1 MEEMLKFDSKLLKYP
16 TIKEAKFYEK
26 AGNTDVI
33 CLTCERRCRIS
44 DGSRGFCGTRVNLE
58 GRLYTIVYG
67 DISSISANPIEKK
80 PFFHFHPGTLALTVG
95 TWSCNFT
102 CPWCQN
108 YDISKVQPDPRKA
121 DYLSPE
127 RFIEIAWKNGCS
139 GTSISFNEPT
149 LLLEYSLDLFP
160 LAKKQGFYNTYVSN
174 GYMTIQALED
184 LAKAGLDAIKFDVKG
199 DEEVYEKYC
208 GGVNVDVVWRN
219 ARRAKELGLHVEI
232 VNLVIPGVNDDEE
245 CLRWLIEKHV
255 RELGP
260 DTPLHFTRYHPEYK
274 FNAPPTSVKA
284 LEKARELAWSM
295 GVLFP
300 YIGNV
305 PGHKYENTWC
315 PECGELL
322 IKRWGF
328 TVVSNKITPDGKC
341 PNCSFKIPI
350 VQ

>member
-1 MEEMLKFDSKLLKYP
+1 MDSPDAELTKYSAV
-16 TIKEAKFYEK
+16 KEAKFYERAK
-26 AGNTDVI
+26 EDNVV
-33 CLTCERRCRIS
+33 CLTCERRCRIPE
-44 DGSRGFCGTRVNLE
+44 GSKGFCNTRMNIQ

-67 DISSISANPIEKK
+67 DVSSISANPIEKK
-80 PFFHFHPGTLALTVG
+80 PFFHFHPSTLALTIG

-108 YDISKVQPDPRKA
+108 YDISKNQPEPRRA
-121 DYLSPE
+121 NYISPE
-127 RFIEIAWKNGCS
+127 ELLEIALEDGCN

-149 LLLEYSLDLFP
+149 LLLEYSLTLFP
-160 LAKKQGFYNTYVSN
+160 LAREMGLYNTYVSN
-174 GYMTIQALED
+174 GYMTLQALDALVES
-184 LAKAGLDAIKFDVKG
+184 GLDAIKFDVKG

-208 GGVNVDVVWRN
+208 GGVKAEVTWRN

-245 CLRWLIEKHV
+245 CLRGLVEKHIK
-255 RELGP
+255 ELGP
-260 DTPLHFTRYHPEYK
+260 DTPLHFTRYHPEYR
-274 FNAPPTSVKA
+274 FNAPSTPVKT
-284 LEKARELAWSM
+284 LEKARDLARSM

-300 YIGNV
+300 YVGNV

-322 IKRWGF
+322 IKRFGF
-328 TVVSNKITPDGKC
+328 TIAGNRITSDKKC
-341 PNCSFKIPI
+341 PKCGFKIPI